1 MKIFPLLVLFLSFLL
16 PRAAD
21 SPFEEALQ
29 EPAQEEEVGPLE
41 ERMLV
46 LKRGMRALR
55 RGLKDPEKD
64 AASLEIVTEMAAAV
78 GQSKIL
84 PPPMIEA
91 IPEERRDDFLLEYRK
106 SMVSMQ
112 MELLKLEMGLLE
124 GDREAAKSSYE
135 SLKEMED
142 AGHER
147 FTEDG

>member
-1 MKIFPLLVLFLSFLL
+1 MKIFPLLVLCLSFLL
-16 PRAAD
+16 PRAVD

>member
-1 MKIFPLLVLFLSFLL
+1 MKLFPLLVLFLSFLL
-16 PRAAD
+16 PRAVD

-78 GQSKIL
+78 GQGKIL
-84 PPPMIEA
+84 PPPMIES
-91 IPEERRDDFLLEYRK
+91 IPEGKRDDFLLEYRK

-124 GDREAAKSSYE
+124 GDREAAKSSYA

>member
-16 PRAAD
+16 PRAVD

-124 GDREAAKSSYE
+124 GNREAAKASYE

>member
-1 MKIFPLLVLFLSFLL
+1 MKTLPLLILFLSFLP
-16 PRAAD
+16 PRAVD
-21 SPFEEALQ
+21 SSFEEALQ

-46 LKRGMRALR
+46 LKRGMRSLR

-64 AASLEIVTEMAAAV
+64 TASLKIVTEMAAAV
-78 GQSKIL
+78 GQGKLL

-91 IPEERRDDFLLEYRK
+91 VPEEKRDDFLLEYRK

-124 GDREAAKSSYE
+124 GDRKAAKASYE

>member
-1 MKIFPLLVLFLSFLL
+1 MRILPLLVLFPSFLL
-16 PRAAD
+16 PRAVD
-21 SPFEEALQ
+21 SSFEEALQ

-46 LKRGMRALR
+46 LKRGMRTLR

-64 AASLEIVTEMAAAV
+64 ATSLEIVTEMAAAV
-78 GQSKIL
+78 GQGKIL
-84 PPPMIEA
+84 PPPMVKA
-91 IPEERRDDFLLEYRK
+91 IPEEKRDDFLLEYRK

-124 GDREAAKSSYE
+124 GNREAAKASYD

>member
-1 MKIFPLLVLFLSFLL
+1 MKILPLPVLLLSFLL
-16 PRAAD
+16 PRAVD
-21 SPFEEALQ
+21 SSFEEALQ

-78 GQSKIL
+78 GQGKIL

-91 IPEERRDDFLLEYRK
+91 IPKEKRADFLLEYRK

-124 GDREAAKSSYE
+124 GDREAAKASYD

>member
-16 PRAAD
+16 PRAVD

-91 IPEERRDDFLLEYRK
+91 IPEEKRDDFLLEYRK

-112 MELLKLEMGLLE
+112 IELLKLEMGLLE

>member
-16 PRAAD
+16 PRAVD

-29 EPAQEEEVGPLE
+29 EPAQEEEVGPLG

-78 GQSKIL
+78 GQGKIL

-124 GDREAAKSSYE
+124 GDREAAKASYE

-142 AGHER
+142 AGHES

>member
-1 MKIFPLLVLFLSFLL
+1 MKILPLLVLFLSFLL
-16 PRAAD
+16 PRAID
-21 SPFEEALQ
+21 SPFVEALQ

-78 GQSKIL
+78 GQGKIL

-91 IPEERRDDFLLEYRK
+91 IPEEKRDDFLLEYRK

-124 GDREAAKSSYE
+124 GDREAAKASYE

>member
-16 PRAAD
+16 PRAVD